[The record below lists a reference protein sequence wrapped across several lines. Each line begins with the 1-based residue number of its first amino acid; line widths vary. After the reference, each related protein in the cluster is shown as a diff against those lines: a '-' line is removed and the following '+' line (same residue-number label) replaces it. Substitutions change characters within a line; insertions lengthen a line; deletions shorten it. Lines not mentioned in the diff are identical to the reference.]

1 TPNLAEAAALTHAP
15 IAQDLDAMQRQGEAI
30 RAMGARSVLMKG
42 GHAEGAEAIDLLVS
56 DEGSRVFSAPRIE
69 TRHTHGTGCTLSAAI
84 AAGLARGQ
92 PMEEAIG
99 EAKAYL
105 TAALVAGRELGLGH
119 GNGPVHHF
127 HALRAR

>member
-1 TPNLAEAAALTHAP
+1 EGPEAT
-15 IAQDLDAMQRQGEAI
+15 
-30 RAMGARSVLMKG
+30 
-42 GHAEGAEAIDLLVS
+42 DLLVS
-56 DEGSRVFSAPRIE
+56 DEGSRLFSAPRIE

-92 PMEEAIG
+92 AMEEAIG